1 MIKCSFD
8 YKDLCY
14 RSLTKQCGFN
24 SERYDGATQEVI
36 QFINGMYYREKI
48 IRYYKTMHD
57 WHKEGK
63 MSFSHDDIIPPL
75 LISYNNNGYVFV
87 SDII

>member
-14 RSLTKQCGFN
+14 KCFTEKRGTN
-24 SERYDGATQEVI
+24 SERYDGATQEVLELDHRS
-36 QFINGMYYREKI
+36 FKYKTC
-48 IRYYKTMHD
+48 RYYKTMHD

-63 MSFSHDDIIPPL
+63 MSFEHDGTIPPL
-75 LISYNNNGYVFV
+75 LISYNNNGYVFI